1 VIRVTER
8 CYRGDFSTVKTRRSD
23 RWVPLSPI
31 VRSALLVWK
40 ERTNANSEDLVF
52 ATRNGKP
59 LSDGNLLRRVIY
71 PACDAL
77 QIPRLS
83 WHLFR
88 HLHGTL
94 LAHLGVH
101 VSIAQAQLGHAD
113 PRITL
118 AIYTHVMPDAQR
130 EAVERLETF
139 LMFPNVPKLPV
150 SGAEVIAVGS
160 E

>member
-1 VIRVTER
+1 
-8 CYRGDFSTVKTRRSD
+8 SN
-23 RWVPLSPI
+23 
-31 VRSALLVWK
+31 ALMVWK
-40 ERTNANSEDLVF
+40 EKTKADADDLVF

-59 LSDGNLLRRVIY
+59 LSDGNLLKRVIY

-77 QIPRLS
+77 KIPRLS

-101 VSIAQAQLGHAD
+101 VAVAQAQLGHAD

-118 AIYTHVMPDAQR
+118 MIYTHVMPNAQR
-130 EAVERLETF
+130 EAVERLENF
-139 LMFPNVPKLPV
+139 LLFPIVPKLPV
-150 SGAEVIAVGS
+150 SGAEGVAADSV
-160 E
+160 